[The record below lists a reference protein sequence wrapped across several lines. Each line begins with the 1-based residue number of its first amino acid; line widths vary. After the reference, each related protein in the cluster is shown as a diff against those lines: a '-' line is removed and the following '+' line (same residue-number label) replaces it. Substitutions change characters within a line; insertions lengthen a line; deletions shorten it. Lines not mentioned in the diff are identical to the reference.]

1 MRFSFAPFVSSAL
14 VVFASGCVLV
24 TSLDGLRGNGSPLGT
39 DGGSDASDAAIVDA
53 APDVD
58 EGPKPVGDYLFAL
71 HWPTDGRVTA
81 TAALP
86 GGGFV
91 VATRYKGVISV
102 GPYFTPNAPNGA
114 GLLVML
120 DAKGGVTGAFAL
132 GDSSI
137 GVDAVTATATAIYV
151 SGTTGASF
159 SLNGT
164 SVPAGTFIAKLSRTD
179 LKAAPLWVHSMT
191 GTSRLCGDCMRPTTG
206 GLVALVQG
214 FGTFVVDPQHTYTS
228 HGDVDLALG
237 KLDDATGAT
246 VWAQRFGSTTNDA
259 AGAIEVDGS
268 GAIHAAFHIGGAVA
282 PNEGLGATPPAPV
295 GLVNT
300 LVVGTF
306 DASGK
311 YLGDGRTFGDQAG
324 GSVSAVCL
332 DVDAKG
338 RVLVG
343 GSFNGGVD
351 FGKGLTGSNGG
362 DGFVFVQDDKGATQ
376 WQATFGD
383 NGIDGVG
390 GCSFDAWGHVAV
402 AGGYSGAPTI
412 GGTKLPA
419 VVSPGLFVVKLSQ
432 TGTTDWVHGFPG
444 RDTDGGT
451 NAISAGANHVTTGAD
466 GTVVVSGSLLKF
478 GGVDVGGGVLYGFT
492 EPDAFVA
499 GFRP

>member
-1 MRFSFAPFVSSAL
+1 MRFSFAPFASAAL
-14 VVFASGCVLV
+14 VLFASGCVLI
-24 TSLDGLRGNGSPLGT
+24 TSLDGLHGSPSPLAT
-39 DGGSDASDAAIVDA
+39 DGGNDASDAAITDA
-53 APDVD
+53 GADVD
-58 EGPKPVGDYLFAL
+58 QGPKPVGDYLFAL
-71 HWPTDGRVTA
+71 HWSTDGRATSTA
-81 TAALP
+81 PLP

-102 GPYFTPNAPNGA
+102 GPYMTPNAPNGS
-114 GLLVML
+114 GLLVTL
-120 DAKGGVTGAFAL
+120 DAKGGITGIAAL

-137 GVDAVTATATAIYV
+137 GVDVVTATATAVYV
-151 SGTTGASF
+151 SGASGVAF
-159 SLNGT
+159 NLNGT
-164 SVPAGTFIAKLSRTD
+164 SVPAGTYIAKLSRTD

-191 GTSRLCGDCMRPTTG
+191 NTNRLCGECLRPTNG
-206 GLVALVQG
+206 GVIALVQG
-214 FGTFVVDPQHTYTS
+214 FGSFVVDPQHTYAS
-228 HGDVDLALG
+228 HGDADLALA
-237 KLDDATGAT
+237 KLDDTTGAT
-246 VWAQRFGSTTNDA
+246 VWAQRFGSTTNDG
-259 AGAIEVDGS
+259 AGAIEVDGA
-268 GAIHAAFHIGGAVA
+268 GAIHAAFLIGGAVT
-282 PNEGLGATPPAPV
+282 PNEGLGAAPPAPIGV
-295 GLVNT
+295 VST

-306 DASGK
+306 DAQGK
-311 YLGDGRTFGDQAG
+311 WVDGRAFGDKAG
-324 GSVSAVCL
+324 GYVNPVCL

-351 FGKGLTGSNGG
+351 FGKGVTGANGG
-362 DGFVFVQDDKGATQ
+362 DGFVFVQDDKGVTQ

-390 GCSFDAWGHVAV
+390 GCSFDAWGHVAA

-419 VVSPGLFVVKLSQ
+419 VVSPGLFVIKMSQ

-466 GTVVVSGSLLKF
+466 GTVVLSGSLLMG
-478 GGVDVGGGVLYGFT
+478 GGVDVGGGVLYGYT